1 MPPRLLFASLL
12 AFAACRGS
20 SPAAA
25 PPPSP
30 SPSPAPALAVDAGPP
45 QPPRAPLTL
54 TYLGVAGWSI
64 EADGH
69 TIVVDPYLSRPD
81 LKGPMR
87 SDAAAVAAH
96 TPPKVDAIVIGHSH
110 VDHLLDAPTMAK
122 ATGAQLIGSATSI
135 AYARASGVP
144 DAQLVPVRGGEDYQ
158 FDGFSVRVIPS
169 LHSALDDK
177 HTLGVARATPPPS
190 PMTFDDFVEGGTFG
204 YLIRVGGH
212 EVLVLSTANYIEREL
227 IGLRPGVAIVATG
240 LRQEIYDYT
249 CRLLRAI
256 GAPPRVFTTHFDDWQ
271 APPVDEPLDD
281 DLRAFLGE
289 VAACAPGTLAT
300 VPKHFGPIV
309 VP

>member
-1 MPPRLLFASLL
+1 MPPSRLLFASL
-12 AFAACRGS
+12 FVVAACRDS
-20 SPAAA
+20 STAAA

-30 SPSPAPALAVDAGPP
+30 PPAVAPDAAAPP
-45 QPPRAPLTL
+45 PPVRSPLTL

-81 LKGPMR
+81 LKGAVI
-87 SDAAAVAAH
+87 SDAAAVAAR

-135 AYARASGVP
+135 AYAQASGVP
-144 DAQLVPVRGGEDYQ
+144 AAQLVPVRGGEDYQ
-158 FDGFSVRVIPS
+158 FDGFSIRVLPS

-177 HTLGVARATPPPS
+177 HTLGTARTTPPPR
-190 PMTFDDFVEGGTFG
+190 PMTFDDFVEGGTFA
-204 YLIRVGGH
+204 YLVRVGGH
-212 EVLVLSTANYIEREL
+212 EVFVLSTANYIEREL
-227 IGLRPGVAIVATG
+227 VGLRPDVAIVATG
-240 LRQEIYDYT
+240 LRQEIHDYT

-271 APPVDEPLDD
+271 GPPIDEPIDE
-281 DLRAFLGE
+281 DLQAFIAE
-289 VAACAPGTLAT
+289 VTACAPGTVAT
-300 VPKHFGPIV
+300 VPGHFKPIV